1 MRARGDSLRFEEIL
15 ENVKRER
22 LFTYVCLSVLAVQ
35 YPDRKGCTPCSVK
48 VNTSSSLSSSSS

>member
-15 ENVKRER
+15 ENIKRER
-22 LFTYVCLSVLAVQ
+22 LLTDVCLSVLAGRL
-35 YPDRKGCTPCSVK
+35 PDMKGCPPCSVK